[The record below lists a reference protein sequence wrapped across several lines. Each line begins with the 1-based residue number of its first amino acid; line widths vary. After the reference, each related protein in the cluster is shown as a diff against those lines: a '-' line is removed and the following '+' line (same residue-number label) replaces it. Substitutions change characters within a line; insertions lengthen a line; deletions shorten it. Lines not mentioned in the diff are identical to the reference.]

1 MFAYGLGAIGT
12 DYTPATQ
19 SAIITDFARWG
30 FSVAPCPILKSA
42 NEIMNNYESIIEQ
55 RAALD
60 YDIDGLVYKVN
71 RLDWQERLGFVSRA
85 PRWAVAHK
93 FPAEQAVTVIE
104 AIDIQ
109 VGRTGALTP
118 VARLAPV
125 TVGGVV
131 VSNATLHNE
140 DEIKRK
146 DVRVGD
152 TVVVQR
158 AGDVIPQVVEVKL
171 DKRPDG
177 SAPFPFPHVCPACD
191 SHAVRDEGDVIWRCS
206 GGLICPA
213 QAVERLKHFV
223 SRLAFDI
230 EGFGKKIVEQFYE
243 DGIVKTPADIFRL
256 PEIAET
262 LEPPLQEREGW
273 GELSVANLFASIE
286 ERRMIAMN
294 RFIYALGIRQVGEA
308 TAKRLAGH
316 FGDLDGLRAAS
327 EEALIEIE
335 DVGPAVAHDII
346 AFFAEA
352 HNRGVVAQLEEQ
364 LTLEPYDVPPFIA
377 KSMKSLNQVCSM
389 AFNQRRKTIRNCLRD
404 LLDVEELGALNVDHT
419 KRAEN
424 ITVEEYVRLAN
435 YVFDRQEK
443 QSQEAKQD

>member
-1 MFAYGLGAIGT
+1 M
-12 DYTPATQ
+12 D
-19 SAIITDFARWG
+19 
-30 FSVAPCPILKSA
+30 
-42 NEIMNNYESIIEQ
+42 NYEGIIEQ

-71 RLDWQERLGFVSRA
+71 RLGWQERLGFVSRA

-118 VARLAPV
+118 VARLTPV

-146 DVRVGD
+146 DVRVAD

-177 SAPFPFPHVCPACD
+177 AKEFPFPHICPACD
-191 SHAVRDEGDVIWRCS
+191 SHAVRDEGDVVWRCS

-230 EGFGKKIVEQFYE
+230 EGLGKKIVEQFYE
-243 DGIVKTPADIFRL
+243 EGIVKTPADIFRL
-256 PEIAET
+256 KEIAET
-262 LEPPLQEREGW
+262 LDPPLHEREGW
-273 GELSVANLFASIE
+273 GNLSVTNLFASID
-286 ERRMIAMN
+286 ERRTIAMN

-316 FGDLDGLRAAS
+316 LGDMDGLRAATA
-327 EEALIEIE
+327 EELIEIE

-346 AFFAEA
+346 EFFAEA
-352 HNRGVVAQLEEQ
+352 HNRDVVAQLEAQ
-364 LTLEPYDVPPFIA
+364 LTLEPYDVPVAADSPVAGKVVVFTGSMETLSRAEAKAKAESLGAKVSGSVSKKTDYVIA
-377 KSMKSLNQVCSM
+377 GAEAGSKLKK
-389 AFNQRRKTIRNCLRD
+389 A
-404 LLDVEELGALNVDHT
+404 EELGL
-419 KRAEN
+419 
-424 ITVEEYVRLAN
+424 TVLSEVEWIELV
-435 YVFDRQEK
+435 K
-443 QSQEAKQD
+443 T